1 MMIEILP
8 YQSALDSF
16 LAVSDMASGWFA
28 RRCEYMMSG
37 RPGKARFVDE
47 HVLPD
52 LRTKEREALTKF
64 IEVLGKHYPTNKH
77 DESKS

>member
-16 LAVSDMASGWFA
+16 LAVSDMASGWFV
-28 RRCEYMMSG
+28 RRCECMMSG
-37 RPGKARFVDE
+37 KPGKTRFIDE

-52 LRTKEREALTKF
+52 LRTKEREALTKL
-64 IEVLGKHYPTNKH
+64 IEVLGKYYPMNKQ